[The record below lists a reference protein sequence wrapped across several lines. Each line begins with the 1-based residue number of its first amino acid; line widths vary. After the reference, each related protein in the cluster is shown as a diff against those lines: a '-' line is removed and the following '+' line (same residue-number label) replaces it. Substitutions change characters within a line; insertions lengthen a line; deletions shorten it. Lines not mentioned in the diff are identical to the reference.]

1 MTGNVADTAGADQQ
15 ENEQPAQQG
24 LNSNAQQAQQGT
36 GIHTQQPLPPGG
48 VLRKP
53 KPVGIGHMCRTI
65 STLTGGELL
74 LPPLLCCAMPYY
86 CFILQCLPATQTGQH
101 LVL

>member
-36 GIHTQQPLPPGG
+36 GIHTQQPLPLGG

-65 STLTGGELL
+65 STLTGGELWL
-74 LPPLLCCAMPYY
+74 HLSYAVRCLTTVSSCSHKLCWDE
-86 CFILQCLPATQTGQH
+86 
-101 LVL
+101 